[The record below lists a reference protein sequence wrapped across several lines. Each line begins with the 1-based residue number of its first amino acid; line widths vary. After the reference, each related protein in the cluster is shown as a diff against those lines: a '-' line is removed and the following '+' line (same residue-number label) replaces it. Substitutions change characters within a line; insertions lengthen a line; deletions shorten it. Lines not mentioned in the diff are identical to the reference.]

1 VIEIRNISNTLKL
14 NKPSLTMTK
23 LSEVDQE
30 EIDLIKKLANL
41 SDIKEVKTGKGIKLT
56 SSEMAAWI
64 DVDKSV
70 IDQYLDEVKDKVK
83 QRETQA
89 ENLRARLSNK
99 SYIEKA
105 PKKLIEDTKKNL
117 KEIEEEIAALKEEA
131 TRF

>member
-1 VIEIRNISNTLKL
+1 
-14 NKPSLTMTK
+14 MTK
-23 LSEVDQE
+23 VSEVDQE
-30 EIDLIKKLANL
+30 EIDLTKKLANL
-41 SDIKEVKTGKGIKLT
+41 SDIKEVETGEGIKLT

-89 ENLRARLSNK
+89 ENLRTRLSNK

-117 KEIEEEIAALKEEA
+117 KEIEEEIASLKEEA
-131 TRF
+131 TKF